1 MREGDVIVAIDRRE
15 VKTADDAAQ
24 MFQAATAR
32 GFVRVWLYR
41 AGESLVTSFG
51 LR

>member
-1 MREGDVIVAIDRRE
+1 MIVAIDRRE
-15 VKTADDAAQ
+15 VKTADDAEPL
-24 MFQAATAR
+24 FRPATQR

-41 AGESLVTSFG
+41 NGESLVTSFG